1 MTQYPYLPKVSLHQ
15 SAAAHET
22 KPTFADRQMAKKI
35 KVFYD
40 QSRNT
45 FTPEDKAVI
54 ADLLTQFKKIADKWN
69 LTYFLISGSLV
80 S

>member
-1 MTQYPYLPKVSLHQ
+1 
-15 SAAAHET
+15 
-22 KPTFADRQMAKKI
+22 MAKKI